1 MDKIWDFFVF
11 QAFINT
17 AKEIYEKIQEGVF
30 DINNE
35 VTHMTRK
42 HILCLLLQL
51 KSNWVKRT
59 SCCVTLKS
67 IMHGLVGGFRNYIY
81 KLFPGR

>member
-1 MDKIWDFFVF
+1 MALFVF

-42 HILCLLLQL
+42 HILCLLLQV
-51 KSNWVKRT
+51 KNNWVKRT
-59 SCCVTLKS
+59 SCSFTLKS
-67 IMHGLVGGFRNYIY
+67 IIYGLVGRFWNFQYR
-81 KLFPGR
+81 LASFPI